1 MILVSFFC
9 VSRCRFIS
17 VHLSRNGTQLKIIR
31 LLKKNKNKKTTAII
45 DRQQSVTPAGQQ
57 SESAGEVRLFPH
69 ISSNL
74 SCLAVGHFHWLFP
87 QTETCDYRG
96 EHHEK
101 NWPSDACFSFLN
113 GGKQSGGTHMIL
125 TGSCLKVSLMVR
137 LCLAFVLLQWKL
149 QNKEGRTTQ

>member
-1 MILVSFFC
+1 MILVSLLRIQ
-9 VSRCRFIS
+9 VSFYLR
-17 VHLSRNGTQLKIIR
+17 TLKQER
-31 LLKKNKNKKTTAII
+31 DSARYHTPTKKQNKTKKTTAII
-45 DRQQSVTPAGQQ
+45 DRQQSVIPAGQQ
-57 SESAGEVRLFPH
+57 SKSAGEVRLFPH

-87 QTETCDYRG
+87 QTETCDYR
-96 EHHEK
+96 EQHHEK
-101 NWPSDACFSFLN
+101 NWASDACFSFLN